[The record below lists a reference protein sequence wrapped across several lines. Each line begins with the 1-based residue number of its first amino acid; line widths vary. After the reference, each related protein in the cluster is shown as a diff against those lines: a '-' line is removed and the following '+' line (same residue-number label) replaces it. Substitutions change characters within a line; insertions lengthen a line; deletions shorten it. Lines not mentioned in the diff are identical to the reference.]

1 MPIPSIG
8 DDFEEID
15 VLFEGHV
22 VFLHESDVPT
32 IWIATDG
39 CFEIGLPA
47 ALLVNVDDGDH
58 IDVTP
63 AGEAVRQLLKPET
76 GRKP

>member
-1 MPIPSIG
+1 MSIPSID

-15 VLFEGHV
+15 VLFEGHP

-39 CFEIGLPA
+39 CFEIGLPKD
-47 ALLVNVDDGDH
+47 LIRYVCDGDR
-58 IDVTP
+58 IDALP
-63 AGEAVRQLLKPET
+63 AGEAVRQLLKPQTE
-76 GRKP
+76 RKT